1 MHNGIWYVARPAS
14 RREVLTPR
22 FGAEGE
28 GLGRVIEGL
37 LRVAARSEWL
47 EGLVMGLDLRVWR
60 GENMRGGRRCIGGR
74 VGGAGG
80 VFV

>member
-1 MHNGIWYVARPAS
+1 M
-14 RREVLTPR
+14 PR

-28 GLGRVIEGL
+28 ELGRVVEGL

-47 EGLVMGLDLRVWR
+47 EGLVMGLDLRIWR
-60 GENMRGGRRCIGGR
+60 GENMGGGRRRCIGGR
-74 VGGAGG
+74 VGGVGG